1 MTEKDTALDKTD
13 ESILALLWDNSR
25 LSLKEIG
32 EQVHLSA
39 PAVKSRLER
48 LTDLGVVQQYTVKL
62 DCPVY
67 GYKIHVVIEYH
78 VQLNGQKRF
87 IDFIQDNTFHLE
99 KCYHITGKQAFLIDG
114 YFRHDEELQRFLAEI
129 GQYGTYD
136 IQMVLNDIPL
146 NKLQANG

>member
-1 MTEKDTALDKTD
+1 MVMAEKETIIDQTD
-13 ESILALLWDNSR
+13 ENILALLWDNSR

-67 GYKIHVVIEYH
+67 GYKIHVIIEYH
-78 VQLNGQKRF
+78 VQMNKQKQF
-87 IDFIQDNTFHLE
+87 INFVQDNTYHIE
-99 KCYHITGKQAFLIDG
+99 KCYHITGKQAYLIDG
-114 YFRHDEELQRFLAEI
+114 YFRHDEELKRFLSEI
-129 GQYGTYD
+129 GQYGIYD
-136 IQMVLNDIPL
+136 VQMVLDEIPL
-146 NKLQANG
+146 NKVQ